1 MTVTGILGGTAPVA
15 IIRTGEQTVIV
26 GVGEH
31 VGDAVVVSILA
42 HKVVLKKG
50 SVTFEVPG
58 PAAEVGPP
66 LVLGVGPSAGTPPL
80 PPGAGMTV
88 TGILG
93 GRAPVAIIRAEG
105 QTVIAGVGEH
115 VGDAVVVSILAHKV
129 VLKKGSVTFEIPG
142 PAALVGTPLVLGVG
156 PPGGPSPLPP
166 GAGMTVTGILRG
178 RAGVAIIR
186 VEGQTVI
193 AGVGEH
199 VGDAVVVSILADKV
213 VLQNNGAT
221 FQLPMGGTH

>member
-1 MTVTGILGGTAPVA
+1 MSRRRSGRLSWVMAAFVMAAGPLAHGSAGAAAPVGTPPPPPGAGMTVTGILGGTAPVA
-15 IIRTGEQTVIV
+15 IIDTGEQTVIV

-31 VGDAVVVSILA
+31 VGDAVVVSILR
-42 HKVVLKKG
+42 HKIVLKKG

-66 LVLGVGPSAGTPPL
+66 LVLGVGPPAGTPPL

-115 VGDAVVVSILAHKV
+115 VGDAVVVSILADKV
-129 VLKKGSVTFEIPG
+129 VLK
-142 PAALVGTPLVLGVG
+142 
-156 PPGGPSPLPP
+156 
-166 GAGMTVTGILRG
+166 
-178 RAGVAIIR
+178 
-186 VEGQTVI
+186 
-193 AGVGEH
+193 
-199 VGDAVVVSILADKV
+199 
-213 VLQNNGAT
+213 NNGAT
-221 FQLPMGGTH
+221 FQLPMGGTP